1 MGYFKIKKNFNDS
14 VNNISIKKIVDNTQE
29 NEYHL
34 IESEIEEERLSE
46 VNKISFKKKYA
57 KETFEQNILTNKPIE
72 ISPNTVLKKGLAT
85 TFNNNLNQKKPKNL
99 SSGEKIFDNR
109 FIGVNNER
117 TEKIAVLVHCYFM
130 DVLMHT
136 VLPKLLPLS
145 KYADFYFNFIEK
157 NDIVNQKMAIELIK
171 NNFINYTI
179 NYTKK
184 NIGRDINGQFNNLK
198 SIYESDKSY
207 DFYLFVHTK
216 KSTHLN
222 RSAAKNWVDN
232 LLNDTVGNYDVINKI
247 LDDFKNNKKLGIV
260 GSKNDLFKTLKVMF
274 SANKEKYYKIC
285 EILNVD
291 KTIDSYFIAG
301 TFFWSRAEIID
312 YYFKDNDNLK
322 IISSNFDESGLLDG
336 DWHHAMERIYGT
348 LCYSLGYTIN
358 NKNV

>member
-1 MGYFKIKKNFNDS
+1 MGYFKIKAKKNDANIKNITE
-14 VNNISIKKIVDNTQE
+14 VNYTEVKDVD
-29 NEYHL
+29 L
-34 IESEIEEERLSE
+34 IEERLPE
-46 VNKISFKKKYA
+46 
-57 KETFEQNILTNKPIE
+57 IE
-72 ISPNTVLKKGLAT
+72 KFFLKKRYGNGDNYQQDNFINTAPSNIIVKKGSVAV
-85 TFNNNLNQKKPKNL
+85 FNDNLKQPKPKNL

-109 FIGVNNER
+109 FIGVDNQR
-117 TEKIAVLVHCYFM
+117 TEKIAVLIHCYFI
-130 DVLMHT
+130 DVLIHT

-145 KYADFYFNFIEK
+145 KYADFYFNFVK
-157 NDIVNQKMAIELIK
+157 NNNALDQEMAISIIE
-171 NNFINYTI
+171 NNFSNYTI
-179 NYTKK
+179 NYTEK
-184 NIGRDINGQFNNLK
+184 NVGRDINGQFNNLK

-216 KSTHLN
+216 KSTHMTKA
-222 RSAAKNWVDN
+222 AAKTWVDD
-232 LLNDTVGNYDVINKI
+232 LLNDTVGDYDIINKI
-247 LDDFKNNKKLGIV
+247 LDDFKNNEKLGVV
-260 GSKNDLFKTLKVMF
+260 GSKNNLFKTLKVMF
-274 SANKEKYYKIC
+274 NANKEKYYKIC

-322 IISSNFDESGLLDG
+322 IISSNFNESGLLDG